1 MKPDK
6 GSAVT
11 ALSLRRMQEIH
22 RRLKSGARLS
32 CGQLATELEVSQ
44 RTVIRDIA
52 FLRDQFQ
59 APIPDPPLPN
69 GYYYEDPKWEFPGEI
84 HLDEG
89 EFFAF
94 VVAQKVVQGMGPES
108 PFARTLQTSL
118 KKISRHL
125 AGRMPVRAEDLFHR
139 GYDFDPG
146 PLRQVAPEILQ
157 EVDRALTRSAPVEMV
172 YHSLHRG
179 LERNHRVVE
188 PYMLRNYRGDWYLVG
203 FCRRAQAMRTFA
215 LSRIETCRVVP
226 GQSFRPRPEFDPEK
240 HLENSMGIFT
250 TGDPGPCRIWF
261 SEQAARWILERK
273 WHESQRAERL
283 EDGSIELTMD
293 VGPTLEVIRWVLAH
307 GADAR
312 PLSPPSLV
320 EEVRRHVRQMAADLD
335 AAPVS

>member
-6 GSAVT
+6 GSALT

-32 CGQLATELEVSQ
+32 CTQLAAELEVSP

-59 APIPDPPLPN
+59 APIPEPPLPR
-69 GYYYEDPKWEFPGEI
+69 GYYYMDPKWEFPGEI
-84 HLDEG
+84 NLDEG

-94 VVAQKVVQGMGPES
+94 VVAQKVVQGMGPDS
-108 PFARTLQTSL
+108 PFARTLQSSL
-118 KKISRHL
+118 KKLSRHL

-146 PLRQVAPEILQ
+146 PLRQVLPEVLQ
-157 EVDRALTRSAPVEMV
+157 EVDRALARKVPLEIV

-179 LERNHRVVE
+179 LERNQRVVE
-188 PYMLRNYRGDWYLVG
+188 PYVLRNYRGDWYLVG
-203 FCRRAQAMRTFA
+203 FCRKAEAMRTFA
-215 LSRIETCRVVP
+215 LSRIESCQVVP
-226 GQSFRPRPEFDPEK
+226 DQTFHPRPDFDPEK
-240 HLENSMGIFT
+240 HFENSMGIFT
-250 TGDPGPCRIWF
+250 SGDPGPCRIWF

-273 WHESQRAERL
+273 WHESQRAVRL
-283 EDGSIELTMD
+283 EDGSIELTLD

-307 GADAR
+307 GSDAR

-320 EEVRRHVRQMAADLD
+320 EEVRRHVRQMAASLD
-335 AAPVS
+335 GQAGS